1 MAMASPNA
9 QRLAPPAW
17 VVAWGLSLLF
27 LILGLRIR
35 LPAHRL
41 EYTPI
46 ENRHG
51 IPLWVIVYFPDPPI
65 YPRAPAAVV
74 CQPFNSPA
82 ESARLLALELVQD
95 GFIVLTFDWRGRT
108 RRENRQLLRAG
119 AREILLADAAAAV
132 AYLRRLREV
141 DPQRVMIA
149 GQSVGGTLAIEAATE
164 DPTIVA
170 VGSIGMEAD
179 VTPERP
185 RNLLWTV
192 GLYDEFRV
200 LNRMRDVFQAS
211 AATAAVENTT
221 VGDFARGTAR
231 RLGVSPTADHFTEMQ
246 DREIHRQVLEWF
258 LRAAGLADAPRPLWM
273 ETRALLIMTAW
284 LAALVGA
291 LIALG
296 RLAAGRVWPLRI
308 AAGLTILGV
317 ILLARLAKHSFLLAA
332 DAILWLVV
340 FSFLAGFAS
349 TREPEALRKAV
360 RSAGRFALLVWV
372 SLFLTL
378 VVNNLAN
385 YVHEPR
391 YILRVPEFALRHV
404 LDAIYS
410 YLMIASRLFLFS
422 VYTPDGIVPRMWVY
436 GIMGIEFLSPGI
448 SLGGVA
454 RLAKRRSRPSANE
467 RPRVPVGRIVLL
479 SALVGALVVI
489 AWLRIQQG
497 FLTIDSALAALRF
510 LLRFAVLPVL
520 IFAFLWRWPRKL
532 PAPSAN

>member
-1 MAMASPNA
+1 MASPNA
-9 QRLAPPAW
+9 RRRAPPAW
-17 VVAWGLSLLF
+17 VVACGLSLLF
-27 LILGLRIR
+27 LILGLCIR

-41 EYTPI
+41 EYAHI
-46 ENRHG
+46 ANRHG
-51 IPLWVIVYFPDPPI
+51 TPLWVVVYLPDPPA
-65 YPRAPAAVV
+65 YPHAPAAVL

-132 AYLRRLREV
+132 TYLRRLREV

-149 GQSVGGTLAIEAATE
+149 GQSVGGTLAIEAATA
-164 DPTIVA
+164 DPTIAA

-211 AATAAVENTT
+211 AGTEALENTT
-221 VGDFARGTAR
+221 VREFGRGTAR
-231 RLGVSPTADHFTEMQ
+231 RLGISPTADHFTEMQ

-258 LRAAGLADAPRPLWM
+258 RRAAGLPDAPRPLRM
-273 ETRALLIMTAW
+273 ETRALLIMMAW

-308 AAGLTILGV
+308 AAALAIFGV

-340 FSFLAGFAS
+340 FSLLAGFIS
-349 TREPEALRKAV
+349 TREPGGLRKAL

-391 YILRVPEFALRHV
+391 YVLSVPQFALRHV
-404 LDAIYS
+404 LDALYS

-422 VYTPDGIVPRMWVY
+422 VYTPEGIVPRMWVY
-436 GIMGIEFLSPGI
+436 GVMGIELLSPGRL
-448 SLGGVA
+448 LGGAV
-454 RLAKRRSRPSANE
+454 RLARRRSRPSANE
-467 RPRVPVGRIVLL
+467 RPRAPVGRIVLL
-479 SALVGALVVI
+479 SALVGALLVI

-520 IFAFLWRWPRKL
+520 IFAFLCRWPKRL
-532 PAPSAN
+532 PAFRTN